1 MANSYRPSKHKKHG
15 GNDNTDSYRPDYAR
29 GPPTKRRRTDRYT
42 PSAAAAS
49 TRPSGPTHSK
59 KERATNP
66 STRIHSLKKLL
77 ARDILPPEE
86 KREKERELAGLLHDQ
101 AKARVTR
108 TKRQV
113 LQRYHMVRFFERKK
127 AERKLKRLLR
137 EKKELETAL
146 GLTTKDEDSGKR
158 ERLTALEKQ
167 VHEAQVD
174 LNYALYSPLG
184 EKYIGIFAD
193 EKADGGHGN
202 EDGDKKS
209 ATTTT
214 THDDE
219 ITTKAN
225 EESGVVKLAGVGQ
238 KPPMWFEIEKCM
250 QAGGDEAAVKR
261 RLEALRDRLPA
272 QIETVAVRSA
282 GEASAAA
289 VKTGKDEP
297 DQGQTKPAWLEEDG
311 HIDQKDL
318 DSDGDDVMG
327 DGGFFEH

>member
-1 MANSYRPSKHKKHG
+1 MVNSHRPSKYKKAG
-15 GNDNTDSYRPDYAR
+15 GNDTADSYRSDHHAR
-29 GPPTKRRRTDRYT
+29 GPPNKRRRTDQ
-42 PSAAAAS
+42 
-49 TRPSGPTHSK
+49 
-59 KERATNP
+59 RATNP

-127 AERKLKRLLR
+127 AERKLKRLDSSTL
-137 EKKELETAL
+137 EKLA
-146 GLTTKDEDSGKR
+146 
-158 ERLTALEKQ
+158 ALEKEI
-167 VHEAQVD
+167 HEAQVD

-193 EKADGGHGN
+193 ERADGG
-202 EDGDKKS
+202 DGDKKS
-209 ATTTT
+209 AATTTT
-214 THDDE
+214 KTHTDE

-225 EESGVVKLAGVGQ
+225 EDSGVVKLAGVGQ

-250 QAGGDEAAVKR
+250 QAAGDDDEAAVKR
-261 RLEALRDRLPA
+261 RLEALRDRLPV
-272 QIETVAVRSA
+272 QVETVAVRS
-282 GEASAAA
+282 
-289 VKTGKDEP
+289 TGDKKDEQ
-297 DQGQTKPAWLEEDG
+297 DQGWTKPAWLDEDG

-318 DSDGDDVMG
+318 DSDDDDVMG